1 MDNRTKPIIAFDY
14 IESRIDNQSNS
25 ALSNNKV
32 TFGYTKIGQNKQKNN
47 INIGKNINNN
57 MLDIPNQLN

>member
-1 MDNRTKPIIAFDY
+1 MDNRTKPIIAFDH

-25 ALSNNKV
+25 ALSNNKE
-32 TFGYTKIGQNKQKNN
+32 TFGYTKIDQNKQKNN